1 MNRKDEIKRL
11 KEITKVILKNDL
23 KNGITPL
30 KIYNILEELGPTFIK
45 IGQILSTRIDIVP
58 KEYLVQLSKLRSNVT
73 PMSDEELNSILDL
86 EYKDKSKI
94 FKEINEVIG
103 SGSIAQVNKA
113 TLVSDIKVVIK
124 VCRKDVYEKMQ
135 MDVKLM
141 KKAIKVLHLNKII
154 KIIDLNNTL
163 DEILEVA
170 YEESNFNIEKDH
182 LIKFKKLNEEE
193 KYISQPKVFSNI
205 STNKVL
211 VMEYV
216 DGITLDKKDELIKN
230 DYNLENISYILS
242 DNYIKQAL
250 KDGFFHADPHPDNIM
265 IRDGKIVFLD
275 LGMMGTLKEKNKR
288 LLNSCITKII
298 EEDYY
303 EVSKILINMCSKSDD
318 VDVSKLKDDIASI
331 LNEFSTS
338 NLDDIDTAKFVSDMF
353 TMLKKNNLVLDRDIT
368 MLVRGVLI
376 IEATLENLNPN
387 LSLISVLLNHTSNEE
402 SEVLSSQKILDTGRK
417 IVKNTKS
424 LVSIPNEVLTFF
436 KAMNNGDNKIK
447 FEMSG
452 SKRQVDK
459 IEKLLH
465 ELIIGIIDASLILA
479 LSNEQNELIRKVL
492 IICIIILS
500 LWLFIKMLID
510 HIHKGY

>member
-11 KEITKVILKNDL
+11 KEITRVILKNDL
-23 KNGITPL
+23 KSGITPL
-30 KIYNILEELGPTFIK
+30 KVYNILEELGPTFIK

-265 IRDGKIVFLD
+265 IRNGKIVFLD

-303 EVSKILINMCSKSDD
+303 EVSKILIKMCSKSDD
-318 VDVSKLKDDIASI
+318 VDVS
-331 LNEFSTS
+331 
-338 NLDDIDTAKFVSDMF
+338 
-353 TMLKKNNLVLDRDIT
+353 
-368 MLVRGVLI
+368 
-376 IEATLENLNPN
+376 
-387 LSLISVLLNHTSNEE
+387 
-402 SEVLSSQKILDTGRK
+402 
-417 IVKNTKS
+417 
-424 LVSIPNEVLTFF
+424 
-436 KAMNNGDNKIK
+436 
-447 FEMSG
+447 
-452 SKRQVDK
+452 
-459 IEKLLH
+459 
-465 ELIIGIIDASLILA
+465 
-479 LSNEQNELIRKVL
+479 
-492 IICIIILS
+492 
-500 LWLFIKMLID
+500 
-510 HIHKGY
+510 

>member
-11 KEITKVILKNDL
+11 KEITRVILKNDL
-23 KNGITPL
+23 KSGITPL
-30 KIYNILEELGPTFIK
+30 KVYNILEELGPTFIK

-265 IRDGKIVFLD
+265 IRNGKIVFLD

-338 NLDDIDTAKFVSDMF
+338 NLNDIDTAKFVSDMF
-353 TMLKKNNLVLDRDIT
+353 TMLKRNNLVLDRDIT
-368 MLVRGVLI
+368 MLVRGILI

-402 SEVLSSQKILDTGRK
+402 SEVLNSQKILDTGRK

-436 KAMNNGDNKIK
+436 KTINNGDNKIK

-452 SKRQVDK
+452 SQRQVDK

-465 ELIIGIIDASLILA
+465 
-479 LSNEQNELIRKVL
+479 
-492 IICIIILS
+492 
-500 LWLFIKMLID
+500 
-510 HIHKGY
+510 